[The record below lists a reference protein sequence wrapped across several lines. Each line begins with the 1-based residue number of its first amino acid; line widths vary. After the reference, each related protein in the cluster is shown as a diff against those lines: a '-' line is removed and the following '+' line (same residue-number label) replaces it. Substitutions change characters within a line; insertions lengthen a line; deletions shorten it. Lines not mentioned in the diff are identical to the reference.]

1 MGATEFKIYSL
12 LLVKDEA
19 DVITASLSDAC
30 RWSDKIIVIDNGST
44 DGTWEKVQALA
55 LTHPQ
60 VVPWLRYDG
69 PFHIGL
75 RARAFRAFRHEL
87 TCRDWWCVRLDADEF
102 FTGDVRAFLASV
114 PLACQT
120 VKKSSRDY
128 VLTFEDLQEHNFS
141 GSFEADRPFIRSF
154 LPLRRQERR
163 FMRHSP
169 LLVWKETWRYP
180 HPWGRVYAKPVEVE
194 HFQYRSPQQMERRFL
209 TRQKAKS
216 DGCGS
221 FKHEQGASWRDYL
234 VSRAELQQKHTIAHL
249 PEAFAGSENI
259 MHKGRNTV
267 KLLEGGLV
275 VKRFARPSLIN
286 SLIYGLF
293 RKSKAERS
301 FIYARRL
308 GAASPEPVAWLDIK
322 RGGLLTDSYYVSR
335 LSSLPY
341 TAMQLAK
348 DPAFPDR
355 DRHLR
360 AIARFTVRLHEQG
373 IMHRDYSGGNI
384 LFDDDDNIQIV
395 DLNRL
400 VFNVRV
406 SLERGCRNFE
416 RLDLDPA
423 ACTLL
428 GEEYA
433 RARGFDPQLCAAL
446 VRRFR
451 WTPWHVRRR
460 NFLCALGCLCRRSAD
475 GQPTA
480 DREKTERRPGDDR
493 HWTMSEI

>member
-1 MGATEFKIYSL
+1 MAATEFKIYSL

-19 DVITASLSDAC
+19 DVITASLTDAC

-44 DGTWEKVQALA
+44 DGTWEAVQALA

-60 VVPWLRYDG
+60 VIPWLRYDG

-75 RARAFRAFRHEL
+75 RAHAFRAFRHEL
-87 TCRDWWCVRLDADEF
+87 TWRDWWCVRLDADEF

-114 PLACQT
+114 PLAYQT

-128 VLTFEDLQEHNFS
+128 VLTCEDLQEHDFS
-141 GSFEADRPFIRSF
+141 GSFEDNRPYITSF
-154 LPLRRQERR
+154 LPQRRQERR
-163 FMRHSP
+163 FMRHNP
-169 LLVWKETWRYP
+169 LLYWRETWRYP
-180 HPWGRVYAKPVEVE
+180 HPWGRVYDKPVEVE
-194 HFQYRSPQQMERRFL
+194 HFQYRSPQQMERRFV

-221 FKHEQGASWRDYL
+221 FKHEQGSSWRDYL
-234 VSRAELQQKHTIAHL
+234 LSREELQEKYTLARL
-249 PEAFAGSENI
+249 PEAFAGSDNI
-259 MHKGRNTV
+259 LHSGRNTV
-267 KLLEGGLV
+267 KLLDGGLV

-301 FIYARRL
+301 FLYAQRL
-308 GAASPEPVAWLDIK
+308 GDATPAPVAWLDIK
-322 RGGLLTDSYYVSR
+322 HCGLLSDSYYVCR

-360 AIARFTVRLHEQG
+360 AIARFTARLHEQG
-373 IMHRDYSGGNI
+373 MMHKDYSGGNI
-384 LFDDDDNIQIV
+384 LFDDDDNIQLV

-406 SLERGCRNFE
+406 PLERGCRNFE
-416 RLDLDPA
+416 RLPLDPA
-423 ACTLL
+423 ACTLV
-428 GEEYA
+428 GMEYA
-433 RARGFDPQLCAAL
+433 RARGFDPQLCARL
-446 VRRFR
+446 VSRFR
-451 WTPWHVRRR
+451 WTPGHLRRR
-460 NFLCALGCLCRRSAD
+460 TLLRAFGCLCRQLPDSH
-475 GQPTA
+475 PTA
-480 DREKTERRPGDDR
+480 ERRSKPSKR
-493 HWTMSEI
+493 